1 LARVTYK
8 AVISGRVQ
16 GVSFRVSMR
25 EVALRHGVQGW
36 VKNRSDGAV
45 EALIQ
50 GEEKQVGN
58 LLEWARYGPPGAD
71 VVSLEMDRL
80 EKCPRQ
86 FGFRVLV

>member
-1 LARVTYK
+1 LARVSYK

-25 EVALRHGVQGW
+25 EAALRHGLQGW
-36 VKNRSDGAV
+36 VRNRSDGAV

-50 GEEKQVGN
+50 GEETQVGR
-58 LLEWARYGPPGAD
+58 LIEWARVGPPGAR
-71 VVSLEMDRL
+71 VVSVEWHKLETV
-80 EKCPRQ
+80 PPQ